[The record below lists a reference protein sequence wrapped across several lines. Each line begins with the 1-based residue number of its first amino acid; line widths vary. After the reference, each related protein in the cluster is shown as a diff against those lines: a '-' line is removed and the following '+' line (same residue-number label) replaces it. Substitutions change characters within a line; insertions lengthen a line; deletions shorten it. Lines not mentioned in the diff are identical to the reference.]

1 MNFKRRLLILFL
13 TLIILPLNTLAY
25 SNYLVPGG
33 ENLGITIKSEGILIV
48 GFYDVNTKISDLRL
62 GDKINSINDIN
73 ISSIE
78 DMLKFI
84 DQNKKSLTLKIGYLR
99 DGKQN
104 YTTLTLVKDESGVYK
119 TGLYVKDSVTGIGT
133 LTFIDPETNKYGALG
148 HSITDS
154 KTNVKFEVKDGKIF
168 KADVSSIDR
177 SLDGKTGEK
186 NAKFYF
192 DTNYGTISKNLETG
206 IYGTYKKDY
215 DKKNLVPVGSMDSIK
230 IGPAIIKTT
239 LENNIVEDF
248 DIEIVNI
255 DFESQTKNI
264 LFNITDSK
272 LLAKTGGIVR
282 GMSGS
287 PILQDGKIIGAV
299 THTVISDNTKGYGIS
314 IIKMLESME

>member
-215 DKKNLVPVGSMDSIK
+215 DKNNLVPVGSMDSIK

>member
-133 LTFIDPETNKYGALG
+133 LTFIDPKTNKYGALG